1 MKNKFFGKNI
11 SPDCSYCANAF
22 FENGIVA
29 CQKSRHMENGRC
41 RAFNYDPLMRV
52 PRSITL
58 SGTYTAE
65 DFKL

>member
-1 MKNKFFGKNI
+1 MKNKLFGNNI

-29 CQKSRHMENGRC
+29 CRKSKHISDGKC
-41 RAFNYDPLMRV
+41 RSFSYDPLMRV
-52 PRSITL
+52 PRTVTL
-58 SGTYTAE
+58 RGTYTAE